1 MLVWLVRREALLQ
14 RLEEMQAD
22 KEGGRYPIEDLYA
35 GLGTEEVAVTQ
46 AARVRVGGKAYALY
60 EYVLDIS
67 IGVRA
72 FIHPEARRVHL

>member
-14 RLEEMQAD
+14 RLGEMQAD

-35 GLGTEEVAVTQ
+35 GLGTEEVAV
-46 AARVRVGGKAYALY
+46 AHSARVRVSGKSYALY
-60 EYVLDIS
+60 EYVLDIG

-72 FIHPEARRVHL
+72 FIHPDARRVHL